1 MTSCAEI
8 AKRIDELSAVSVAG
22 TPATIREHVTGCP
35 ACARALAV
43 ARLRRGLLKTAAD
56 PCEPPHD
63 FADQV
68 LQALPA
74 RRLPPPET
82 EMWHTGWR
90 LMPAFAAAVVLLLI
104 LFQFQPGVVTGNS
117 VGLLPMVGLSAGE
130 QLVLESGPPE
140 ADAVLTAV
148 MEEGRT

>member
-1 MTSCAEI
+1 MTSCGEI
-8 AKRIDELSAVSVAG
+8 AKRIDELSAVSVAE
-22 TPATIREHVTGCP
+22 TPATIQEHVTGCP

-43 ARLRRGLLKTAAD
+43 ARLSRGLLRTAAET
-56 PCEPPHD
+56 CEPPHD

-74 RRLPPPET
+74 RQLSRPET
-82 EMWHTGWR
+82 EMWHLGWR
-90 LMPAFAAAVVLLLI
+90 LVPAFAATVALLLI
-104 LFQFQPGVVTGNS
+104 LFQSQPRAVVGNS
-117 VGLLPMVGLSAGE
+117 VGLLPMVGLSTGE
-130 QLVLESGPPE
+130 QLVLESNPPE